1 MWLGVCYAGC
11 AVRAL
16 RNKVMKIYRESE
28 AVWASGICFV
38 HSSFGGGSSWFHEL
52 ELRNAFASIV
62 LFKQM
67 HVWNGMFGHDCEMVY
82 QQSQPKMTIYCSKM
96 LARCCSK
103 QLIWWDMWE
112 IRTNRAKF
120 VSFEMRSFLESAA
133 IDWSGSK
140 ECKLGAKLPKQMG
153 QTEQKQTSITV

>member
-1 MWLGVCYAGC
+1 MWLNVCYAGC

-16 RNKVMKIYRESE
+16 RNKVMKIYRWITSCLSFWHFFCSFFFWRWLQLISRTWV
-28 AVWASGICFV
+28 AQRFRKYCSFQADACLKWNVWTR
-38 HSSFGGGSSWFHEL
+38 L
-52 ELRNAFASIV
+52 
-62 LFKQM
+62 
-67 HVWNGMFGHDCEMVY
+67 WNGL
-82 QQSQPKMTIYCSKM
+82 PTITAKDDYLYCSKM
-96 LARCCSK
+96 LARCSK

-120 VSFEMRSFLESAA
+120 ETFEMRTFLESAA
-133 IDWSGSK
+133 IDWSQSK